1 MKSCS
6 GSILNV
12 LISGVA
18 MTTLG
23 FPPYAGNFASIS
35 PNVLVTESLPGKT
48 RYGPVI
54 VGLGG
59 VFSLLFHVD
68 APPGVAVFVKLL
80 VSLPYCIDSIFVLQ
94 ANIKISNG
102 GETHFQTVK
111 CIDDALYVTYLL

>member
-35 PNVLVTESLPGKT
+35 PNVRVTESLPGNT

-68 APPGVAVFVKLL
+68 TPPGVVLVKLL
-80 VSLPYCIDSIFVLQ
+80 VSLPYGIDSIFVLQ
-94 ANIKISNG
+94 KYKTTKEKHVFNCKM
-102 GETHFQTVK
+102 
-111 CIDDALYVTYLL
+111 L